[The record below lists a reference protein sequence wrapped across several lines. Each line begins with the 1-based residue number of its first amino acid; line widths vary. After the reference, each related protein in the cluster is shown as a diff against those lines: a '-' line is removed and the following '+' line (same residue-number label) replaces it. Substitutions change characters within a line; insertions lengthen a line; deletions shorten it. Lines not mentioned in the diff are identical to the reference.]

1 MPDMADAIWSGIEA
15 QLDGVATPQQQV
27 PAPKAVVKG
36 WYFFAGAFVVAA
48 LLWWYFASRPV
59 PKPVPPVKPVPPTE
73 TIIPPADTVTIVS
86 PAGKMII
93 PVHPI
98 KAKKDTV
105 QVRDTVQSQASV
117 DSAFIPLLPPVKKEL
132 WHLVNGTPPIHI
144 IDTARHQAP
153 PPKRPKGVPGISND
167 DYKISTG
174 KDSTQTPG

>member
-1 MPDMADAIWSGIEA
+1 MADAIWSGIEA

-27 PAPKAVVKG
+27 RAPKAAAKG
-36 WYFFAGAFVVAA
+36 WYFFTGAFVVVVAA
-48 LLWWYFASRPV
+48 LLWWYFAPRPV

-73 TIIPPADTVTIVS
+73 TITPPADTVTTIS
-86 PAGKMII
+86 PAEKVII
-93 PVHPI
+93 PVRPV

-105 QVRDTVQSQASV
+105 QMSDTVQGQASV
-117 DSAFIPLLPPVKKEL
+117 DSAAIPFLPPVKKES

-144 IDTARHQAP
+144 IDTARHHAP

-174 KDSTQTPG
+174 KDSTKTPD